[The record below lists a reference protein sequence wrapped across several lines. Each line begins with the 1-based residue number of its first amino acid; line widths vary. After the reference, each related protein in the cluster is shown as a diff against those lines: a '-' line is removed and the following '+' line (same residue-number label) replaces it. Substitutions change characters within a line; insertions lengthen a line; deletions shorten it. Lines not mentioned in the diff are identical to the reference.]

1 VKKCDKNK
9 ISVVQE
15 IAVNLGINKKDFYLT
30 LWQSSK
36 REIPD
41 IYQFLLPCGDV
52 SSIKKEIRLTMRRK
66 KIVVTDFLKI
76 LERITLIIRHEL
88 KTNLSQQMLKEYIK
102 NDFLL
107 RKIKLKDKNKRL
119 DHRDLDKVYNS
130 SLIDIFVEIIKNDL
144 YP

>member
-1 VKKCDKNK
+1 
-9 ISVVQE
+9 
-15 IAVNLGINKKDFYLT
+15 
-30 LWQSSK
+30 
-36 REIPD
+36 
-41 IYQFLLPCGDV
+41 
-52 SSIKKEIRLTMRRK
+52 MRRK

-130 SLIDIFVEIIKNDL
+130 SLIDILVEIIKNDL

>member
-1 VKKCDKNK
+1 
-9 ISVVQE
+9 
-15 IAVNLGINKKDFYLT
+15 
-30 LWQSSK
+30 
-36 REIPD
+36 
-41 IYQFLLPCGDV
+41 
-52 SSIKKEIRLTMRRK
+52 MRRK

-76 LERITLIIRHEL
+76 LERITLIIRNEL
-88 KTNLSQQMLKEYIK
+88 KTNLSQPMLKEYIK

-130 SLIDIFVEIIKNDL
+130 SLIDMFVEIIKNDL

>member
-1 VKKCDKNK
+1 MDSELLEGFRMLWPFKNEKETCVMFVFEREKRLIFHNVVKMEPMKKMLDEVKKCDKSK
-9 ISVVQE
+9 ISVIQE

-52 SSIKKEIRLTMRRK
+52 PSIKKEIRLTMRRK

-76 LERITLIIRHEL
+76 LEKMTLIIR
-88 KTNLSQQMLKEYIK
+88 N
-102 NDFLL
+102 
-107 RKIKLKDKNKRL
+107 
-119 DHRDLDKVYNS
+119 
-130 SLIDIFVEIIKNDL
+130 
-144 YP
+144 